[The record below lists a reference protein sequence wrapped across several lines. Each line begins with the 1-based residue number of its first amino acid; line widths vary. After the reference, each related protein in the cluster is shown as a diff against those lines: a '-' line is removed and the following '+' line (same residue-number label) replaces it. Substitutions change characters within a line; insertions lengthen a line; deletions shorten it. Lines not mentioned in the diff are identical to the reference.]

1 MLQPWSRHVKQDLR
15 KIDVAMTLTYAIG
28 DIHGCLT
35 KLTELAR
42 RCNDDAAGRPMQFIF
57 LGDYVDRGPD
67 SRGAIQFLM
76 ELQRAHADHDIFL
89 KGNHEDLMVAAAD
102 SEFFE
107 ERWLNSGGL
116 ETLKSYELT
125 SAAEIPED
133 HANWLRQLPLFFDD
147 GQRFFVHAGVNPDR
161 PLDRQDEDDLL
172 WIRKPFLTSEK
183 DFGRLVV
190 HGHTPLTSGRP
201 DLRANRL
208 NVDTGAVFGGP
219 LTAAVFDSDHTG
231 PRCFVVVD

>member
-1 MLQPWSRHVKQDLR
+1 M
-15 KIDVAMTLTYAIG
+15 ILTYAIG
-28 DIHGCLT
+28 DAHGCLD
-35 KLTELAR
+35 KVVEIVR
-42 RCNDDAAGRPMQFIF
+42 RCNNDAAGQPMRYVF
-57 LGDYVDRGPD
+57 LGDYVDRGTD
-67 SRGAIQFLM
+67 SRGVVQFLL
-76 ELQRAHADHDIFL
+76 ELQRAHADRDIFL

-107 ERWLNSGGL
+107 ERWLANGGL

-133 HANWLRQLPLFFDD
+133 HVNWLRRLPLFFDD
-147 GQRFFVHAGVNPDR
+147 GQRFFVHAGVHPDR

-183 DFGRLVV
+183 DYGRLVV
-190 HGHTPLTSGRP
+190 HGHTPLTGGRP

-208 NVDTGAVFGGP
+208 NLDTGAVFGGP
-219 LTAAVFDSDHTG
+219 LTAAVFESDVAV
-231 PRCFVVVD
+231 PKRFIMIE